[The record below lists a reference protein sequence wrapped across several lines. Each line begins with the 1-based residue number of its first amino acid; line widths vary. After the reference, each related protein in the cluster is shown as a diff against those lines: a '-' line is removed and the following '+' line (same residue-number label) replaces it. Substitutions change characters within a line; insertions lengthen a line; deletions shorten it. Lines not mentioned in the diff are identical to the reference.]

1 MYTRKLIL
9 IAISIVLTTACIQPE
24 ARGESSGSSEPSEE
38 QTDSAQVVSQ
48 LELDDDALATRRQL
62 PDVVEAVMPSVVG
75 ITTERT
81 IQRRAPRRRSPFG
94 DMFPGPSPRGQ
105 QGEQQQRRDDVGSGV
120 IVDDEG
126 IVITNNH
133 VIDGA
138 DAIDVV
144 LSDGREFSTTIVGT
158 DPDSDIAVLR
168 IEDAPD
174 DLSAIAFGDS
184 DGLRLGESVI
194 AIGNPFGLSG
204 TVTMGIIS
212 AKGRANV
219 GIVDYENFIQ
229 TDAAINP
236 GNSGGALI
244 NLQGELIGINTA
256 ILTRTGG
263 YQGVGFAIPSNMVEM
278 VMNSL
283 IDDGEVDRGWLGVVI
298 QQLQPQ
304 LREALEL
311 GDDVE
316 GVLVSDVQEGSPAA
330 EFGLQRG
337 DVVTEVDGR
346 GVTTP
351 RSLRNTIGLR
361 APGEQIELR
370 YVRDNE
376 PREVTIT
383 LGSHHD
389 SPHRAGGRAGA
400 DGGGPAIDGLELR
413 PIDSELRSRRD
424 VPESIPGGV
433 MVTGVERGSEAG
445 RYDLREGDI
454 ILEVNR
460 QAVADIEQFNAAYD
474 GDRRQNLFLLY
485 RDGTTIFLTQ

>member
-1 MYTRKLIL
+1 MYTRKFVL

-24 ARGESSGSSEPSEE
+24 ARGEPSGSSESSERE
-38 QTDSAQVVSQ
+38 SESQ
-48 LELDDDALATRRQL
+48 EVLSEFELEDDELAMRRQL

-81 IQRRAPRRRSPFG
+81 VQRRAPQQRSPFG

-105 QGEQQQRRDDVGSGV
+105 QGEEQQRRDDVGSGV
-120 IVDDEG
+120 IVDDDG
-126 IVITNNH
+126 LVITNNH

-144 LSDGREFSTTIVGT
+144 LSDGRELSTTIVGT

-168 IEDAPD
+168 IEDPPG

-212 AKGRANV
+212 AKGRADV

-283 IDDGEVDRGWLGVVI
+283 IDDGQVDRGWLGVVI
-298 QQLQPQ
+298 QQLEPR

-311 GDDVE
+311 GDDLE

-330 EFGLQRG
+330 EFGVQRG

-346 GVTTP
+346 EVTSP

-361 APGEQIELR
+361 APGEEVELR

-376 PREVTIT
+376 PREVTVT
-383 LGSHHD
+383 LGSHYD
-389 SPHRAGGRAGA
+389 SAHRAGGREGA
-400 DGGGPAIDGLELR
+400 DPGGPAIDGLELR
-413 PIDSELRSRRD
+413 ALDSELRARRD
-424 VPESIPGGV
+424 VPESIPDGV
-433 MVTGVERGSEAG
+433 MITEVEPGSEAA

-460 QAVADIEQFNAAYD
+460 RAVADIEQFNAAYD

-485 RDGTTIFLTQ
+485 RDGTTIYLTQ